1 MAHWKKVLLLVVIL
15 LSGYQPVKPDSKN
28 IILME
33 SDIPATIQAATPE
46 LDRLPVMPRH
56 RTLLQLPRYRTPIR
70 TWAG

>member
-33 SDIPATIQAATPE
+33 SDIPATAQDVASIATVPDANKN
-46 LDRLPVMPRH
+46 LGRLKAVE
-56 RTLLQLPRYRTPIR
+56 TFLT
-70 TWAG
+70 AK